1 MTAYNP
7 ADCGRGTDSGETTA
21 MDARIMGET
30 AGGASGIA
38 DPFGTAGLRR
48 RVLAAW
54 SASPARFREDANAEE
69 ELALGGYRDRLV
81 VELAQNAADAAARAG
96 VPGRLRLTLREG
108 VLAAANTGAPLD
120 AEGVESLSTLRA
132 SSKREASADGA
143 VGRFGVGF
151 AAVLA
156 VSDEPAVLS
165 LPGGVRW
172 SLAEAQQQTAEQEAL
187 AEELRRRDGHV
198 PLLRLPLP
206 AEGSP
211 PEGYQT
217 VVVLPLRDAAAQDL
231 TRRLLA
237 GIDDA
242 LLLTLS
248 GLDEVVVDT
257 GDGPARTLTR
267 RELPPAHDQDGPT
280 LVVVADESGER
291 RWQVAS
297 AGGELAPEL
306 LRDRTVEERH
316 RPHWSVTWAVVAA
329 AGGPG
334 REAGAGGAGLGGS
347 GGFGGPTGFG
357 TGAAT
362 GLDTLDAGSG
372 PSGSS
377 GFSGLFGADADG
389 SSIGSF
395 TGSDIGSDIGFG
407 SDAVLGS
414 EAGLGSGAG
423 GVTAVIHAPTP
434 TDEPLGVPALLIA
447 SFPLDSTR
455 RHIAP
460 GPLTDFLVERAAEV
474 YAQLLRERG
483 ADPAGLRLVPGP
495 LGQGELDGRLRRAIL
510 RLLPEVPFL
519 PAAEGET
526 ALRPRDAVLLEGADA
541 QIVRAMA
548 EVLPGL
554 LPAGL
559 ERRQELRTLGVRRMA
574 LAETVDQLAN
584 LDREP
589 AWWRNLY
596 GALLGAD
603 REALGALPVP
613 LADGRKVTGP
623 RRVLVPSGT
632 EVSAEDLALLGLRL
646 VHPEAAHPLLE
657 KLGAG
662 VATPVGVLE
671 TPELRA
677 AVLRSVDA
685 DDQDES
691 EEVAEAVLRIVRAAG
706 IGPSG
711 GGAAED
717 AAADPRALSSGPDAY
732 PWLAWLALPDEDGE
746 LVAAGELVLPGSPL
760 AAIADEDDAVFLDE
774 EWAER
779 WGSEVLRAVGVGY
792 SLGLVRAEEVVLDP
806 DDLDR
811 LDPTSAPDRAAGGEA
826 RGMLDESPE
835 GFADW
840 AEEVAEQV
848 RPDPEA
854 ADGVPEVPPVA
865 AELLAVRDLDLVADD
880 AWPQALALLAAPPLR
895 DAVVYPVRLLLP
907 DGSSAEVPSYTAW
920 WLRDHPV
927 LDGRRPAG
935 LRAAG
940 ADPLLRGLYPEAR
953 TALDPVFLHALGV
966 RTTLAALLAET
977 EGPDELLY
985 RMGDPECELT
995 HRQLHGLYSALAE
1008 VEVERVALPEE
1019 VRALPPMN
1027 PDDHRRP
1034 PHTVVVDAAD
1044 AVVADAPDLVQLL
1057 DDHPLITVAPALAAA
1072 LAERLHVSLASEIA
1086 GGRVLSE
1093 GTVHRVPEAVRE
1105 LLPGCPE
1112 VYEEHE
1118 ELLVVGPDGADA
1130 AVDWRWDTDSPAPE
1144 ADPAE
1149 EAPEPDDEFAAAVP
1163 YGALHAATAEGL
1175 AAGLAWAAGQWH
1187 RRFEVLA
1194 VLSDPDRAYE
1204 LSAARDFEG

>member
-1 MTAYNP
+1 
-7 ADCGRGTDSGETTA
+7 

-96 VPGRLRLTLREG
+96 VPGRLRLTLRGG

-132 SSKREASADGA
+132 SSKREEAADGA

-172 SLAEAQQQTAEQEAL
+172 SLAEAQALAAEQDSL

-198 PLLRLPLP
+198 PLLRLPLA

-211 PEGYQT
+211 PEGYDT
-217 VVVLPLRDAAAQDL
+217 VVVLPLRDSAAQDL
-231 TRRLLA
+231 TRRLLT

-248 GLDEVVVDT
+248 GLTEVVVDT
-257 GDGPARTLTR
+257 GEGPARTLTR
-267 RELPPAHDQDGPT
+267 RELPPAHDQAGPG
-280 LVVVADESGER
+280 VVLVADESGER
-291 RWQVAS
+291 RWHVAS

-316 RPHWSVTWAVVAA
+316 RPHWSVTWAVPAGTDTPGAVAA
-329 AGGPG
+329 
-334 REAGAGGAGLGGS
+334 
-347 GGFGGPTGFG
+347 
-357 TGAAT
+357 
-362 GLDTLDAGSG
+362 
-372 PSGSS
+372 
-377 GFSGLFGADADG
+377 
-389 SSIGSF
+389 
-395 TGSDIGSDIGFG
+395 
-407 SDAVLGS
+407 V
-414 EAGLGSGAG
+414 
-423 GVTAVIHAPTP
+423 VHAPTP

-460 GPLTDFLVERAAEV
+460 GPLTEFLVDRAAEA
-474 YAQLLRERG
+474 YAALLRERG
-483 ADPAGLRLVPGP
+483 AERGEGEESVVEREDGLRLVPGP
-495 LGQGELDGRLRRAIL
+495 LGQGELDGQLRRAIL
-510 RLLPEVPFL
+510 RLLPDVPFL
-519 PAAEGET
+519 PAAEGGA

-541 QIVRAMA
+541 QVVQAMA

-662 VATPVGVLE
+662 VATPIGVLE

-677 AVLRSVDA
+677 AVLRSVDS

-717 AAADPRALSSGPDAY
+717 AAADPRAVASGPDAY

-760 AAIADEDDAVFLDE
+760 AAIVDEDDAVFLDE

-779 WGSEVLRAVGVGY
+779 WGAGVLRAVGVGY

-840 AEEVAEQV
+840 AEDAAELAAERV
-848 RPDPEA
+848 GSDPHAAEGLPD
-854 ADGVPEVPPVA
+854 VPPVA

-966 RTTLAALLAET
+966 RTTLAALLAEA

-985 RMGDPECELT
+985 RMGDPDCELT
-995 HRQLHGLYSALAE
+995 HRQLHGLYSRLAQ
-1008 VEVERVALPEE
+1008 VELERIALPEE
-1019 VRALPPMN
+1019 VRALPPMD
-1027 PDDHRRP
+1027 PDSHRRP
-1034 PHTVVVDAAD
+1034 PHTVVVDVAD

-1057 DDHPLITVAPALAAA
+1057 DGFPLITVAPALAAA
-1072 LAERLHVSLASEIA
+1072 LAERLHVSLASEVA

-1130 AVDWRWDTDSPAPE
+1130 AVDWRWDTDHPAPE
-1144 ADPAE
+1144 APAVSE
-1149 EAPEPDDEFAAAVP
+1149 SEQSEDSEAEPDEFAADVP
-1163 YGALHAATAEGL
+1163 YGALHAATPEGL